1 MSDLGDPL
9 LVAGG
14 LVGYHSWSELLELAF
29 DGRLS
34 LFSSTHA
41 TSEMQINFT
50 AKVC

>member
-9 LVAGG
+9 LVAAG

-34 LFSSTHA
+34 LFSSTRT

-50 AKVC
+50 A